1 MDINIIRG
9 VLTIV
14 LIIAFLGLVVWAWSS
29 KRKETFDKLSQMPLE
44 EDDGQAPE
52 GRLDGTQQSPAT
64 LVAAPV

>member
-29 KRKETFDKLSQMPLE
+29 KRKETFDKLSQIPLE

-52 GRLDGTQQSPAT
+52 NDSRSESC
-64 LVAAPV
+64 

>member
-1 MDINIIRG
+1 MDINTIRG

-44 EDDGQAPE
+44 EDNGQAPE
-52 GRLDGTQQSPAT
+52 DDSRSKSC
-64 LVAAPV
+64 

>member
-9 VLTIV
+9 VLTII
-14 LIIAFLGLVVWAWSS
+14 LMIAFLGLVAWAWSS

-52 GRLDGTQQSPAT
+52 DDSRSESC
-64 LVAAPV
+64 

>member
-52 GRLDGTQQSPAT
+52 DDSRSESC
-64 LVAAPV
+64 

>member
-29 KRKETFDKLSQMPLE
+29 KRKDTFDKLSQMPLE

-52 GRLDGTQQSPAT
+52 QDSRSESC
-64 LVAAPV
+64 

>member
-44 EDDGQAPE
+44 EDDEQAPE
-52 GRLDGTQQSPAT
+52 HDSRSESC
-64 LVAAPV
+64 

>member
-1 MDINIIRG
+1 MDINTIRG

-14 LIIAFLGLVVWAWSS
+14 LMIAFLGLVVWAWSS

-52 GRLDGTQQSPAT
+52 NKSRSESC
-64 LVAAPV
+64 

>member
-14 LIIAFLGLVVWAWSS
+14 LIIAFLGLVIWAWSS

-52 GRLDGTQQSPAT
+52 QDSRSESC
-64 LVAAPV
+64 

>member
-29 KRKETFDKLSQMPLE
+29 KRKDSFDKLSRMPLE
-44 EDDGQAPE
+44 EDDGQAPDNDSRS
-52 GRLDGTQQSPAT
+52 GSC
-64 LVAAPV
+64 

>member
-1 MDINIIRG
+1 MDINTIRAA
-9 VLTIV
+9 LTII

-52 GRLDGTQQSPAT
+52 QDSRSESC
-64 LVAAPV
+64 

>member
-9 VLTIV
+9 ALTIV

-52 GRLDGTQQSPAT
+52 DDSRSKSC
-64 LVAAPV
+64 